1 MLAGLSLPRFDGGRP
16 VLAVDASPRLRPDTP
31 CSAERLSCHVY
42 GRAKT
47 ASQLIPGWPHSFV
60 AVLEPGATSRTA
72 TLDRDPA
79 RTGGRRNRDH
89 RHPVAR
95 CRRATHR
102 RWSMTDR
109 GPAYPDRQRY
119 RPQRHPPG
127 LGPARPAGRLV
138 GRVRSDRVMRLPKP
152 PRTHGDN
159 SRPPKHGPEFRFAG
173 DLTRARDHHRHGH
186 DQLRQGR
193 NPRHGTGSTQ
203 SSPTAP
209 PGPTTTVNFRRS
221 KTR

>member
-1 MLAGLSLPRFDGGRP
+1 MHLLALADPADPADNTYQRLNHGRLHVDRLRTVLAGLSLPRFDGPRP
-16 VLAVDASPRLRPDTP
+16 VLAVDVSPRLRPDTP

-42 GRAKT
+42 RRAKT

-79 RTGGRRNRDH
+79 RTGGPRNRDH

-138 GRVRSDRVMRLPKP
+138 SRIRSDRVMRLPKP

-159 SRPPKHGPEFRFAG
+159 SRPPKHGPEFRF
-173 DLTRARDHHRHGH
+173 TK
-186 DQLRQGR
+186 
-193 NPRHGTGSTQ
+193 PET
-203 SSPTAP
+203 
-209 PGPTTTVNFRRS
+209 
-221 KTR
+221 